1 MPVNIYKPSPVL
13 LPPHLMM
20 DERVSAVL
28 FDYMAELG
36 KGKGYNFIQPLEWFL
51 GEQADLP
58 GGLSADKDFVFLTDS
73 DKHELLK
80 QHPLPL
86 FFDVFWTQTNN
97 KLIALGPAMPEL
109 WDAIGK
115 PKIIYK
121 SGLHS
126 QGLYSQGLPS
136 NKSPVEQQLSYTM
149 GDINRRNAKGKNMVY
164 SFALTYL
171 VIDLP
176 ENKHA
181 DAISDK
187 SPGSLTFQWNDFSQT
202 IRLQANPFIEDAPKL
217 TLVTLQKDNPA
228 QWIEDWCNYY
238 HSEHKVKRIIIYNNA
253 PHITDELRQ
262 VLTDFDDKMQSTA
275 DVEMPAD
282 IWLVVWDCPYQLWFS
297 QCQSGALA
305 HSYWWLMNAA
315 SYFLNFDVDEY
326 LVNDSSLKLEEYL
339 VNNTQAGRRG
349 LLLPGYEVPIDI
361 GGSGGS
367 GGVGRGEGTGGN
379 RADASFCNKQ
389 PQDPLSDAKS
399 IYAAMDWQLLT
410 PHCIFCKEFFPPPLV
425 WHLLVNGNNGFKNKF
440 TSFCAKYFYQ
450 FSMDIFYKLQGLKR
464 ILGLTASPSAF
475 AAGKID
481 RPYMHYT
488 DYASSTNEK
497 GLYFL
502 HYRSMNTNWKW
513 RQDNPHLQSQGFNPD
528 IHVRL

>member
-1 MPVNIYKPSPVL
+1 
-13 LPPHLMM
+13 MM

-36 KGKGYNFIQPLEWFL
+36 KAKDYNNSFIQPLEWFL
-51 GEQADLP
+51 GERADLP

-109 WDAIGK
+109 WDTIGK

-126 QGLYSQGLPS
+126 KGLHS
-136 NKSPVEQQLSYTM
+136 NKSPVGQQLSYTM

-181 DAISDK
+181 DTISDQ

-202 IRLQANPFIEDAPKL
+202 IRLQANPFIEDTPKL

-228 QWIEDWCNYY
+228 QWIKDWCNYY
-238 HSEHKVKRIIIYNNA
+238 HSKHKVQRIIIYNNA
-253 PHITDELRQ
+253 PNITDELRQ
-262 VLTDFDDKMQSTA
+262 ALIDFDNKMQSIA
-275 DVEMPAD
+275 DVETPAD

-297 QCQSGALA
+297 QCQSGALT

-339 VNNTQAGRRG
+339 ANNTQAGRRG
-349 LLLPGYEVPIDI
+349 LLLPGYEVPIEVGGA
-361 GGSGGS
+361 GGSR
-367 GGVGRGEGTGGN
+367 V
-379 RADASFCNKQ
+379 DASFRNKQ
-389 PQDPLSDAKS
+389 LQDPLSDAKS

-410 PHCIFCKEFFPPPLV
+410 PHCIFRKEFFPPPLV

-440 TSFCAKYFYQ
+440 ISFCAKYFYQ
-450 FSMDIFYKLQGLKR
+450 LSMDIFYKLQGLKIR
-464 ILGLTASPSAF
+464 LGITASPSAL

-481 RPYMHYT
+481 KHYT
-488 DYASSTNEK
+488 GCASSTNEK

-513 RQDNPHLQSQGFNPD
+513 RQDNPHLQLQGFNPD